1 MHCHKRYGRSV
12 PHNRDRAYGRD
23 GRPVLRSR
31 DAMDAPPRVSV
42 PAGVLAALCGLVAG
56 LLTFATCAALWRA
69 GLPHLAGATAESI
82 LLLTLIMTAAVTLLA
97 QPARLRRARVPV
109 GRALPR
115 AWWPTQGDPLPVLAA
130 CLATPLAA
138 GAGAAMLLFR

>member
-1 MHCHKRYGRSV
+1 MGYTCVGIARPAV
-12 PHNRDRAYGRD
+12 RAVLPSFPPMD
-23 GRPVLRSR
+23 GAPSR
-31 DAMDAPPRVSV
+31 ISV

-56 LLTFATCAALWRA
+56 LATFAACAALWRA
-69 GLPHLAGATAESI
+69 DHHNLASATGETV
-82 LLLTLIMTAAVTLLA
+82 LLLTLVTVAAVTLLA
-97 QPARLRRARVPV
+97 QPARLRRARVPA

-115 AWWPTQGDPLPVLAA
+115 VWWPPRHDPLPGLAV